1 MWRAIRIEAASTLEI
16 GSAKGAGGGR
26 MYLAI
31 GGGIS
36 VPIRFGSKATFPT
49 CSLGGYQVC
58 FLLLIYEHL

>member
-1 MWRAIRIEAASTLEI
+1 
-16 GSAKGAGGGR
+16 

-58 FLLLIYEHL
+58 FLLLFHEHL